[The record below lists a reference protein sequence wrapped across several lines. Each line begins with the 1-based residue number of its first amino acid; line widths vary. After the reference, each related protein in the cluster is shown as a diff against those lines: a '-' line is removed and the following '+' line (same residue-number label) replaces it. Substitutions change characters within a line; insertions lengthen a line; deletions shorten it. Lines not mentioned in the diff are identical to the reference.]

1 MNGRKID
8 YKYVDDAYE
17 PSQTVL
23 ATRQLVQQDNVFAI
37 FNTVGTENNL
47 AVRSFLNQA
56 KVPQLFVGTG
66 VSKIGR
72 EHAQYPWTIGYLPS
86 FVAEGRIYGRYIV
99 KTKPKAKIAVLYE
112 NSDYGT
118 DLTAGLRKGLG
129 KKAAR
134 IVATQAYDPTDATID
149 SQMARLKAS
158 GANTFMM
165 FATPKF
171 AILAFIAVNKL
182 GWRPQIFVSAV
193 SISPNIMDIARASTQ
208 GRTTEG
214 ALSIAFVK
222 DPTDRARY
230 GRDPVMKLYSSIL
243 KQYLP
248 SGKYEDV
255 YNYYGM
261 AVAYTMVDALR
272 KAGRNLT
279 RESLLRAAT
288 HLNER
293 NPFMLDR
300 HPHPDLALRL
310 LPDRPGPLRP
320 LPQDALDSL
329 RAARGR
335 ARLVFLKPR
344 PLSGVSSNCCF
355 TPEAHERTG
364 VMHRALRLAVLTG
377 ASTLAFAFAGSAFAA
392 YAPQFI
398 VSHTPSNVSAAST
411 TITIKQTRDDDATA
425 KVTFYVPQ
433 GLLGRARPGSRDE
446 ARDGRRT
453 RAGNRDLAGRD
464 PADQRRRDRR
474 VERGRR
480 GCGCF
485 NAVHRHG
492 HALGLLGPRSRGLG
506 PEALGPGVHRH
517 DRRPRS
523 RLRAVQA
530 AGLPAA
536 PAAATFGAKLLDAAL
551 TLSNVFTAPVSPGQ
565 YVWPAFFTPYA
576 SAAGPIKPAGTVQS
590 RAIVRLPGQVTLKG
604 KITSKKKRTVTFT
617 GSVTENSDGRRRREG
632 SAPDPHH
639 RSASPRRPRR
649 TARTCSR

>member
-1 MNGRKID
+1 MKRAAAILLALVAVSSASASREATPGVTPTTVTIGGSVPLTGPAAAFGSVARGADAYFKYVNAHGGVNGRKID
-8 YKYVDDAYE
+8 YKYMDDAYE

-37 FNTVGTENNL
+37 FNTVGTDNNL

-56 KVPQLFVGTG
+56 KIPQLFVGTG

-86 FVAEGRIYGRYIV
+86 FVAEGRIYGRYVV

-158 GANTFMM
+158 SANTFMM

-182 GWRPQIFVSAV
+182 GWRPQIFVSDV

-248 SGKYEDV
+248 SGKYDDV

-261 AVAYTMVDALR
+261 AVAYTMVDALK

-279 RESLLRAAT
+279 RETLLRAAT

-293 NPFMLDR
+293 NPFMLKGIRIRTSPSDYFPIDQAR
-300 HPHPDLALRL
+300 FVRYHGSHWIPF
-310 LPDRPGPLRP
+310 GPL
-320 LPQDALDSL
+320 
-329 RAARGR
+329 
-335 ARLVFLKPR
+335 
-344 PLSGVSSNCCF
+344 
-355 TPEAHERTG
+355 
-364 VMHRALRLAVLTG
+364 
-377 ASTLAFAFAGSAFAA
+377 
-392 YAPQFI
+392 
-398 VSHTPSNVSAAST
+398 
-411 TITIKQTRDDDATA
+411 
-425 KVTFYVPQ
+425 
-433 GLLGRARPGSRDE
+433 
-446 ARDGRRT
+446 
-453 RAGNRDLAGRD
+453 
-464 PADQRRRDRR
+464 
-474 VERGRR
+474 
-480 GCGCF
+480 
-485 NAVHRHG
+485 
-492 HALGLLGPRSRGLG
+492 
-506 PEALGPGVHRH
+506 
-517 DRRPRS
+517 
-523 RLRAVQA
+523 
-530 AGLPAA
+530 
-536 PAAATFGAKLLDAAL
+536 AAAQD
-551 TLSNVFTAPVSPGQ
+551 
-565 YVWPAFFTPYA
+565 
-576 SAAGPIKPAGTVQS
+576 
-590 RAIVRLPGQVTLKG
+590 
-604 KITSKKKRTVTFT
+604 
-617 GSVTENSDGRRRREG
+617 
-632 SAPDPHH
+632 
-639 RSASPRRPRR
+639 
-649 TARTCSR
+649 

>member
-1 MNGRKID
+1 MRRIALTGLALAAVAVPSAIAGGSATPGVTPTTVTIGGSVPITGPAAAFGSVARGADAYFKYVNAHGGVNGRKID

-37 FNTVGTENNL
+37 FNTVGTDNNL
-47 AVRSFLNQA
+47 AVRAFLNQA

-72 EHAQYPWTIGYLPS
+72 EHAKYPWTIGYLPS
-86 FVAEGRIYGRYIV
+86 FVAEGKLYGRHIL

-129 KKAAR
+129 AKAAR

-158 GANTFMM
+158 GADTFMM

-182 GWRPQIFVSAV
+182 GWRPQIFVSSV

-230 GRDPVMKLYSSIL
+230 GHDPVMKLYSSIL
-243 KQYLP
+243 KSYLP

-261 AVAYTMVDALR
+261 AVAYTMVDALK

-293 NPFMLDR
+293 NPFMLTGIRIRTSPSDYFPIDQAR
-300 HPHPDLALRL
+300 FVRYHKTHWVPF
-310 LPDRPGPLRP
+310 GPL
-320 LPQDALDSL
+320 
-329 RAARGR
+329 
-335 ARLVFLKPR
+335 
-344 PLSGVSSNCCF
+344 
-355 TPEAHERTG
+355 
-364 VMHRALRLAVLTG
+364 
-377 ASTLAFAFAGSAFAA
+377 
-392 YAPQFI
+392 
-398 VSHTPSNVSAAST
+398 
-411 TITIKQTRDDDATA
+411 
-425 KVTFYVPQ
+425 
-433 GLLGRARPGSRDE
+433 
-446 ARDGRRT
+446 
-453 RAGNRDLAGRD
+453 
-464 PADQRRRDRR
+464 
-474 VERGRR
+474 
-480 GCGCF
+480 
-485 NAVHRHG
+485 
-492 HALGLLGPRSRGLG
+492 
-506 PEALGPGVHRH
+506 
-517 DRRPRS
+517 
-523 RLRAVQA
+523 
-530 AGLPAA
+530 
-536 PAAATFGAKLLDAAL
+536 AAAQD
-551 TLSNVFTAPVSPGQ
+551 
-565 YVWPAFFTPYA
+565 
-576 SAAGPIKPAGTVQS
+576 
-590 RAIVRLPGQVTLKG
+590 
-604 KITSKKKRTVTFT
+604 
-617 GSVTENSDGRRRREG
+617 
-632 SAPDPHH
+632 
-639 RSASPRRPRR
+639 
-649 TARTCSR
+649 

>member
-1 MNGRKID
+1 VKRTLAILLALVAVPSANAGGSATPGVTPTSVTIGGSVPITGPAAAFGSVARGADAYFRYVNAHGGVNGRKID

-72 EHAQYPWTIGYLPS
+72 EHAKYPWTIGYLPS
-86 FVAEGRIYGRYIV
+86 FVAEGRIYGRYVV

-129 KKAAR
+129 AKAAR
-134 IVATQAYDPTDATID
+134 IVSTQAYDPTDATID

-248 SGKYEDV
+248 SGKYDDV

-261 AVAYTMVDALR
+261 AVAYTMVDALKR
-272 KAGRNLT
+272 AGRNLT

-293 NPFMLDR
+293 NPFMLAGIRIRTTPSDYFPIDQAR
-300 HPHPDLALRL
+300 FVRYHKTHWIPF
-310 LPDRPGPLRP
+310 GPL
-320 LPQDALDSL
+320 
-329 RAARGR
+329 
-335 ARLVFLKPR
+335 
-344 PLSGVSSNCCF
+344 
-355 TPEAHERTG
+355 
-364 VMHRALRLAVLTG
+364 
-377 ASTLAFAFAGSAFAA
+377 
-392 YAPQFI
+392 
-398 VSHTPSNVSAAST
+398 
-411 TITIKQTRDDDATA
+411 
-425 KVTFYVPQ
+425 
-433 GLLGRARPGSRDE
+433 
-446 ARDGRRT
+446 
-453 RAGNRDLAGRD
+453 
-464 PADQRRRDRR
+464 
-474 VERGRR
+474 
-480 GCGCF
+480 
-485 NAVHRHG
+485 
-492 HALGLLGPRSRGLG
+492 
-506 PEALGPGVHRH
+506 
-517 DRRPRS
+517 
-523 RLRAVQA
+523 
-530 AGLPAA
+530 
-536 PAAATFGAKLLDAAL
+536 AAAQD
-551 TLSNVFTAPVSPGQ
+551 
-565 YVWPAFFTPYA
+565 
-576 SAAGPIKPAGTVQS
+576 
-590 RAIVRLPGQVTLKG
+590 
-604 KITSKKKRTVTFT
+604 
-617 GSVTENSDGRRRREG
+617 
-632 SAPDPHH
+632 
-639 RSASPRRPRR
+639 
-649 TARTCSR
+649 

>member
-1 MNGRKID
+1 VKRTLAILLALVAVPSATAGGSATPGVTPTSVTIGGSVPITGPAAAFGSVARGADAYFKYVNAHGGVNGRKID

-72 EHAQYPWTIGYLPS
+72 EHKQYPWTIGYLPS
-86 FVAEGRIYGRYIV
+86 FVAEGRIYGRYVV
-99 KTKPKAKIAVLYE
+99 KTRPKAKIAVLFE

-129 KKAAR
+129 AKAAR

-182 GWRPQIFVSAV
+182 GWRPQIFVSSV

-230 GRDPVMKLYSSIL
+230 GRDPVMKLYSAIL

-261 AVAYTMVDALR
+261 AVAYTMVDALK

-293 NPFMLDR
+293 NPFMLTGIRIRTAPSDYFPIDQAR
-300 HPHPDLALRL
+300 FVRYHKTHWIPF
-310 LPDRPGPLRP
+310 GPL
-320 LPQDALDSL
+320 
-329 RAARGR
+329 
-335 ARLVFLKPR
+335 
-344 PLSGVSSNCCF
+344 
-355 TPEAHERTG
+355 
-364 VMHRALRLAVLTG
+364 
-377 ASTLAFAFAGSAFAA
+377 
-392 YAPQFI
+392 
-398 VSHTPSNVSAAST
+398 
-411 TITIKQTRDDDATA
+411 
-425 KVTFYVPQ
+425 
-433 GLLGRARPGSRDE
+433 
-446 ARDGRRT
+446 
-453 RAGNRDLAGRD
+453 
-464 PADQRRRDRR
+464 
-474 VERGRR
+474 
-480 GCGCF
+480 
-485 NAVHRHG
+485 
-492 HALGLLGPRSRGLG
+492 
-506 PEALGPGVHRH
+506 
-517 DRRPRS
+517 
-523 RLRAVQA
+523 
-530 AGLPAA
+530 
-536 PAAATFGAKLLDAAL
+536 AAAQD
-551 TLSNVFTAPVSPGQ
+551 
-565 YVWPAFFTPYA
+565 
-576 SAAGPIKPAGTVQS
+576 
-590 RAIVRLPGQVTLKG
+590 
-604 KITSKKKRTVTFT
+604 
-617 GSVTENSDGRRRREG
+617 
-632 SAPDPHH
+632 
-639 RSASPRRPRR
+639 
-649 TARTCSR
+649 